1 MDVNDLR
8 VAITVASLVLFIALM
23 LHTWSR
29 RRRAEYEEAAMLPF
43 AEDQAGRPSA
53 ERAFVPAANPSR
65 GENT

>member
-8 VAITVASLVLFIALM
+8 VAVTLVSLVLFVALM

-29 RRRAEYEEAAMLPF
+29 RRRADHDEAAMLPF
-43 AEDQAGRPSA
+43 SEDRAAQAG
-53 ERAFVPAANPSR
+53 ANPSR

>member
-8 VAITVASLVLFIALM
+8 VAVTLVSLVLFIALM

-29 RRRAEYEEAAMLPF
+29 RRRADHDEAAMLPF
-43 AEDQAGRPSA
+43 SGDQVGQQ
-53 ERAFVPAANPSR
+53 AANTSR

>member
-8 VAITVASLVLFIALM
+8 VAVTLVSLVLFIALL

-29 RRRAEYEEAAMLPF
+29 RRRADHDEAAMLPF
-43 AEDQAGRPSA
+43 TGDLVGQQAA
-53 ERAFVPAANPSR
+53 KTSR